1 MKFADFSNFIAK
13 IFGSLI
19 YCCYICIVRRSN
31 RNVVKPNGGSIV
43 VERLASFMRA
53 DEPIQ
58 FCGSRKHPS
67 GPI

>member
-43 VERLASFMRA
+43 VDAPCLVYES
-53 DEPIQ
+53 
-58 FCGSRKHPS
+58 
-67 GPI
+67 